1 MPGVYLDK
9 EVDDSRTKNLSSP
22 CTRDMLDGST
32 CLHSNLDLN
41 MESMLVLFFTILKLI
56 TFSHPK
62 LCYVPAVFP
71 TQPQPYTGQDYSVP
85 SSAHCP
91 VLATTMER
99 SLTRTSSRQGYLS
112 GMCDSQRNIAARENK
127 CGVEIYGSLR
137 NDAGPLKVNKV

>member
-1 MPGVYLDK
+1 MDK
-9 EVDDSRTKNLSSP
+9 DVDDCCTKNLSSP

-32 CLHSNLDLN
+32 CLHSNLNLN
-41 MESMLVLFFTILKLI
+41 MESMLVLFFTIVKLI

-71 TQPQPYTGQDYSVP
+71 TQPQPYPDQDYSVP

-91 VLATTMER
+91 ILATTMER

-112 GMCDSQRNIAARENK
+112 GLCDSQRNIAARENK